1 MKTNPVLF
9 AFAFPLQASGNDSAV
24 WQKLFPA
31 GETNALDG
39 RAFLNDAPGVVVQ
52 NFAADKVQLMVD
64 IDHCSE
70 RFGGGAAEGW
80 VEEMEVRQHAI
91 WGRIFW
97 TDEGRLKI
105 KSRQYQYLSP
115 AFILEG
121 TTARVLRFTS
131 IALVNRPAMHLRA
144 LARQDSMKGEKM
156 SKEQP
161 QPPSPPIR
169 SEGQKT
175 EAPPVVQTADREPS
189 TQTPSLSLAVPRA
202 DHDAVVARAVA
213 AEQALAQH
221 LAAGREKEIEA
232 AVDQAVKAGKIVPAS
247 RDYHLAQ
254 CRKDGGFEEFKSYIA
269 SAPALLQPQ
278 KLPAA
283 PVATGRKTMNKTEV
297 RVARAMGVPREDFLA
312 ERAAWEAEEKGASQ
326 NSEGET
332 R

>member
-9 AFAFPLQASGNDSAV
+9 AFAFPLQASGSDSAV

-64 IDHCSE
+64 TDHCSE

-121 TTARVLRFTS
+121 TTARVLRITS

-144 LARQDSMKGEKM
+144 LARQESTKGDHM
-156 SKEQP
+156 STQETKT
-161 QPPSPPIR
+161 PSPPAKG
-169 SEGQKT
+169 EGQKIET
-175 EAPPVVQTADREPS
+175 PPAVQTASKEES
-189 TQTPSLSLAVPRA
+189 SSASSLSRVVPRA
-202 DHDAVVARAVA
+202 DLDVALARANH

-221 LAAGREKEIEA
+221 LASAREKEIEA
-232 AVDQAVKAGKIVPAS
+232 AVGQAVKEGKIMPS
-247 RDYHLAQ
+247 SKGYYLSQ
-254 CRKDGGFEEFKSYIA
+254 CKKEGGYEEFKTHIA

-283 PVATGRKTMNKTEV
+283 PPATASKTLSKTEAHIASATGV
-297 RVARAMGVPREDFLA
+297 SSEDFLKARA
-312 ERAAWEAEEKGASQ
+312 EIAAEEKETAQ
-326 NSEGET
+326 NGEGVAP
-332 R
+332 